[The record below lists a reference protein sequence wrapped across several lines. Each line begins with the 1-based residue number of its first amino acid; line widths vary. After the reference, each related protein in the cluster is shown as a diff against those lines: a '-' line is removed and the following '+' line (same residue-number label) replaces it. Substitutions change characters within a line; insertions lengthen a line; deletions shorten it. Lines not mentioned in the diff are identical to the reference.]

1 MNNIHDIFT
10 GLQEREDKNVKNM
23 VRKLFMYDILNDND
37 SDYNMDIVWSD
48 TQLKNLEKAKK
59 AVEKNNFEKS
69 SIVLDYANNGD
80 INIQFKT
87 HADYVTKKGDVYI
100 TKRLIYK
107 SNINIYADK
116 THVEIT
122 IRDAMVT

>member
-59 AVEKNNFEKS
+59 AVEKNNFENFEILSK
-69 SIVLDYANNGD
+69 N
-80 INIQFKT
+80 
-87 HADYVTKKGDVYI
+87 
-100 TKRLIYK
+100 RL
-107 SNINIYADK
+107 
-116 THVEIT
+116 
-122 IRDAMVT
+122 